1 MQLRK
6 KMKNEQY
13 LLFIIN
19 FINDLFIFLTLH
31 LANYQYFILLKS
43 HSIRFTKGFA
53 QKKYCEHKLNEV
65 IENT

>member
-1 MQLRK
+1 
-6 KMKNEQY
+6 MKNEQY

-31 LANYQYFILLKS
+31 LANYHYFTLLKS

-53 QKKYCEHKLNEV
+53 SVKHKLNEV